1 MRGGSGMKF
10 STKWLRAIVKPR
22 PRNRARV
29 ERKSISMPKIPW
41 KVLLP
46 TLAVCTAVAVI
57 VGAGVFV
64 LDRPVKRITVAGVFR
79 HVSAEDVEKIVRS
92 KLRGGFVRAN
102 IATVQRS
109 IEALPWVDH
118 ARVQRRWPDGI
129 SIEVTEQEAIARW
142 GEFGLINSRGELFI
156 KDEHQVFPDLPRL
169 EGPDGTEHVVADRF
183 FQIQPRL
190 AEVRLQLNGL
200 RLDPRGAWEIELAG
214 GVAVRLGRSQIEQR
228 IDRFIKAGA
237 NALQTRP
244 GSIAYVD
251 MRYTNGF
258 SIGGRASPSST
269 SAPDE
274 ASDTIRRNK
283 HV

>member
-1 MRGGSGMKF
+1 MKF
-10 STKWLRAIVKPR
+10 SAKWLKAIVKPR
-22 PRNRARV
+22 PRNKPRV
-29 ERKSISMPKIPW
+29 ERKAIAVPKIPW
-41 KVLLP
+41 KAVFA
-46 TLAVCTAVAVI
+46 TLAVSLAVAVF
-57 VGAGVFV
+57 VGAGVLV
-64 LDRPVKRITVAGVFR
+64 MDRPVKRITVSGVFR
-79 HVSAEDVEKIVRS
+79 HVSADDVEKIVRS
-92 KLRGGFVRAN
+92 QLRGGFIRAN

-109 IEALPWVDH
+109 IEAMPWVDH

-142 GEFGLINSRGELFI
+142 GDFGLINSRGELFI
-156 KDEHQVFPDLPRL
+156 KDEHQAFPDLPRL
-169 EGPDGTEHVVADRF
+169 EGPEGTEHVVADRF

-190 AEVRLQLNGL
+190 ADVHLQLSGL
-200 RLDPRGAWEIELAG
+200 RLDPRGAWEVGLSS
-214 GVAVRLGRSQIEQR
+214 GVSVRLGRSQIEQR

-237 NALQTRP
+237 NALLTRP
-244 GSIAYVD
+244 GGIAYVD

-258 SIGGRASPSST
+258 SIGGRGSPPSA